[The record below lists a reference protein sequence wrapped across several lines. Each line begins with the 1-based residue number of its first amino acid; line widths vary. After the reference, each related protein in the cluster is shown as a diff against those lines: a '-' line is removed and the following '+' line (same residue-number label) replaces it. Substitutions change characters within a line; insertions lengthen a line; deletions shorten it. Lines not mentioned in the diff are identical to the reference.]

1 MGGLW
6 YGLTRICTEPFI
18 GRQASKVQGEKNEK
32 YMRKASRETI
42 IPGVCAVAALPTG
55 AGGTVA
61 AFAAGKE
68 AAKVI
73 YPEDK

>member
-6 YGLTRICTEPFI
+6 YGLTRLSEPII
-18 GRQASKVQGEKNEK
+18 GKQASKEQGEKNEK

-42 IPGVCAVAALPTG
+42 IPAVCAIVAVPEGPLAAT
-55 AGGTVA
+55 T

-68 AAKVI
+68 AAKII